1 MNSLS
6 KNEASLLCLHEL
18 MPCELK
24 NLKVC
29 YKKGFTRAVK
39 GIKTLHASWRL
50 LREAVLEEQNRSIPL
65 IKVRRKEASIVKRQG
80 QGELFE
86 SSLQRTGI
94 MSK

>member
-6 KNEASLLCLHEL
+6 KNEASLPRLHKL

-24 NLKVC
+24 NLKGC
-29 YKKGFTRAVK
+29 YKKRFKRAVK

-50 LREAVLEEQNRSIPL
+50 LREAVLEQNRSIPL
-65 IKVRRKEASIVKRQG
+65 IKVRRKEASMVKRQG